1 MQDRGDP
8 AEGLHFLL
16 EMTPYLQSLK
26 AGLATWS
33 SIQGRLEMVVINRV
47 VNVALVNM
55 LLDDRPVKVT
65 SGIVCDKE

>member
-1 MQDRGDP
+1 
-8 AEGLHFLL
+8 
-16 EMTPYLQSLK
+16 
-26 AGLATWS
+26 
-33 SIQGRLEMVVINRV
+33 MVVINRV